1 MWRVKVCG
9 LTNLE
14 DAEFAWEE
22 GADALGF
29 VLEPKSPRFV
39 ADWAFL
45 NQAHKLLGAQT
56 VAVFGEYSPAD
67 LTVFDAVQAFG
78 PDQKV
83 GKAWMPVFRP
93 RDNQPVDD
101 WLAAT
106 SGWEWC
112 ALDPFSVV
120 AQGGSGTRL
129 DWDLAADFVKKFAG
143 KVILAGGLNDEN
155 VGEAVE
161 RVRPYGV
168 DASSGLEEFPG
179 KKDESKVFGY
189 IRNAKDALF
198 RVHGSGIR

>member
-29 VLEPKSPRFV
+29 VLEPTSPRFV

-67 LTVFDAVQAFG
+67 LTVFDAIQAFG
-78 PDQKV
+78 ADQKV

-93 RDNQPVDD
+93 RADQPVEE

-112 ALDPFSVV
+112 ALDPFSTLSL
-120 AQGGSGTRL
+120 GGSGHPL
-129 DWDLAADFVKKFAG
+129 DWDKAARFVEEFG
-143 KVILAGGLNDEN
+143 GQVILSGGLNDEN
-155 VGEAVE
+155 VGEAIE

-168 DASSGLEEFPG
+168 DASSGLEEYPG
-179 KKDESKVFGY
+179 KKDEAKVFGY